1 MGIEEMIPLETLS
14 VTTKPHNNEIL
25 DIVPNKSLGENPH
38 NNETKDIGPNK
49 SLGEFCGSG
58 IYLAPKLEYCIG

>member
-1 MGIEEMIPLETLS
+1 MQFEEKPNQDHEET
-14 VTTKPHNNEIL
+14 K
-25 DIVPNKSLGENPH
+25 DIRPE
-38 NNETKDIGPNK
+38 ETKDIGPNK

>member
-1 MGIEEMIPLETLS
+1 MDIEEIIPLETLS
-14 VTTKPHNNEIL
+14 VTTK
-25 DIVPNKSLGENPH
+25 PH